1 LIDGEVLIQV
11 LVIDN
16 FKPWHS
22 FVTAALEIDPLYK
35 VVGFAADEDGV
46 VRQCQALAPDVI
58 ILEMNSAGWNGLF
71 AARRI
76 REIVPEV
83 QVVFFTNDISP
94 DFVTSALEAGAR
106 GFVAKRDCQEL
117 LRAVNKV
124 MSGEEYLSERVRNF
138 YDDPARS
145 HTV

>member
-1 LIDGEVLIQV
+1 LINGEVLIRV
-11 LVIDN
+11 VVIDN
-16 FKPWHS
+16 FKPWHNL
-22 FVTAALEIDPLYK
+22 VTTALEIDPRYK
-35 VVGFAADEDGV
+35 VVGFAADEDGAV
-46 VRQCQALAPDVI
+46 KQCQALTPDVI
-58 ILEMNSAGWNGLF
+58 ILEMNSAGWNGLV

-94 DFVTSALEAGAR
+94 DFVTSAFEAGAR
-106 GFVAKRDCQEL
+106 GFVAKRDCHEL

-124 MSGEEYLSERVRNF
+124 VSGEEYLSERVRNS

-145 HTV
+145 HTD